1 MDVQIGRRQMLAG
14 LGAAGLSLARP
25 RTGISMSAPAGTVAI
40 GRCRTYDGAAVLSTL
55 ETAFDQLG
63 GLGRL
68 VKGKTVSIKLNLNG
82 GPNRRLGYL
91 PLEETHFPHPVLVGA
106 AMQLM
111 GKAGAQRVRVLE
123 CAWAPSTA
131 PLEDHL
137 MEAGWDWRLLVG
149 TVPKV
154 EFENTNFLGTG
165 KKYSRFKVPFGG
177 FLYPAYDLNHCY
189 EDCDVFISIT
199 KPKDHSTTGV
209 TMGMKNIFGT
219 TPLTLYGS
227 GLGVDKDNE
236 AMELPRNGRMD
247 ILHYGKR
254 QPSSLALPEIDPKS
268 SRDDGYRIP
277 RCIVDL
283 VAARPVH
290 LTIID
295 AVLSMAGG
303 QGASLRCVQTK
314 PGLIVVGNN
323 PVSTDAVM
331 TALMNYDPAAEKGQ
345 TPFVTCD
352 NTMALGESVGLGT
365 RDLNRIE
372 VVGGSIKD
380 NICDYLAL
388 RKAREARP
396 APGFERT
403 RRT

>member
-1 MDVQIGRRQMLAG
+1 MDVQITRRQVLSG
-14 LGAAGLSLARP
+14 LGAAGLSLAHP
-25 RTGISMSAPAGTVAI
+25 RTGFAMSAPAGTVAM
-40 GRCRTYDGAAVLSTL
+40 GKCRTYDRATVLSTL

-111 GKAGAQRVRVLE
+111 GRAGARRVRLLE
-123 CAWAPSTA
+123 SAWAPSTA

-137 MEAGWDWRLLVG
+137 MEAGWDWRLLMG
-149 TVPKV
+149 TVPRV

-199 KPKDHSTTGV
+199 KPKDHSTTGI
-209 TMGMKNIFGT
+209 TLGMKNVFGT

-227 GLGVDKDNE
+227 GVGVDKDNE
-236 AMELPRNGRMD
+236 VSELPRNGRMD

-254 QPSSLALPEIDPKS
+254 QPSPLALPEIDPKS

-283 VAARPVH
+283 CAARPVH

-303 QGASLRCVQTK
+303 QGAGMGNEQTK
-314 PGLIVVGNN
+314 PNLIVVGNN

-331 TALMNYDPAAEKGQ
+331 AALMNYDPAAERGQ
-345 TPFVTCD
+345 TPFETCD
-352 NTMALGESVGLGT
+352 STMALGESVGLGT
-365 RDLNRIE
+365 RDLSRIE
-372 VVGGSIKD
+372 VAGGAIKD

-388 RKAREARP
+388 RKARADRRR
-396 APGFERT
+396 AGGERK

>member
-1 MDVQIGRRQMLAG
+1 MSDPISRRQVLSG
-14 LGAAGLSLARP
+14 LGAAALGLSRP
-25 RTGISMSAPAGTVAI
+25 RAAFSMSAPAGTVAI
-40 GRCRTYDGAAVLSTL
+40 GKCRTYDRAAVLSTL
-55 ETAFDQLG
+55 QTAFDQLG

-91 PLEETHFPHPVLVGA
+91 PLEESHFPHPVLVGA

-111 GKAGAQRVRVLE
+111 GKAGAQRVRLLE
-123 CAWAPSTA
+123 SAWAPSTA

-137 MEAGWDWRLLVG
+137 MEAGWDWRLLMG

-199 KPKDHSTTGV
+199 KPKDHSTCGV
-209 TMGMKNIFGT
+209 TLGMKNIFGT

-227 GLGVDKDNE
+227 GVGIDKDNE
-236 AMELPRNGRMD
+236 IKELPNNGRME
-247 ILHYGKR
+247 ILHYGRR
-254 QPSSLALPEIDPKS
+254 QPSSLVLPEIDPNS

-295 AVLSMAGG
+295 AVLSIAGG
-303 QGASLRCVQTK
+303 QGAGLRSVQTK

-323 PVSTDAVM
+323 PVGTDAVM
-331 TALMNYDPAAEKGQ
+331 TALMNYDPAADKGQ

-372 VVGGSIKD
+372 VAGAPIKD

-388 RKAREARP
+388 RKARQARP
-396 APGFERT
+396 GPGVGPQ

>member
-1 MDVQIGRRQMLAG
+1 MDCQVSRRLVLSG
-14 LGAAGLSLARP
+14 LGAAGLSLAHP
-25 RTGISMSAPAGTVAI
+25 RAGFTMSAPAGTVAI
-40 GRCRTYDGAAVLSTL
+40 GKCPTYGRQEVLRTLRTG
-55 ETAFDQLG
+55 FDQVG

-82 GPNRRLGYL
+82 GPNRRLGHL
-91 PLEETHFPHPVLVGA
+91 PLEESHFPHPVLVA
-106 AMQLM
+106 AALQLM
-111 GKAGAQRVRVLE
+111 GEAGARRVRLLE

-137 MEAGWDWRLLVG
+137 MEAGWDWRLLLG

-165 KKYSRFKVPFGG
+165 KKYSVLKVPYGG
-177 FLYPAYDLNHCY
+177 MLFPAYAVNHCY
-189 EDCDVFISIT
+189 EDCDVFVSIT
-199 KPKDHSTTGV
+199 KPKDHSTCGV
-209 TMGMKNIFGT
+209 TLGMKNVFGI
-219 TPLTLYGS
+219 TPLALYGS
-227 GLGVDKDNE
+227 GAGVDKDNDTK
-236 AMELPRNGRMD
+236 ELPSNGRME

-254 QPSSLALPEIDPKS
+254 QPLAPAPPEIDPAS
-268 SRDDGYRIP
+268 TRDDRTRIP

-283 VAARPVH
+283 VTARPLH
-290 LTIID
+290 LTIFD
-295 AVLSMAGG
+295 AVMSMAGG
-303 QGASLRCVQTK
+303 QGASLNNQQTR

-331 TALMNYDPAAEKGQ
+331 TALMNYDPAAKRGEM
-345 TPFVTCD
+345 PFENCE

-372 VVGGSIKD
+372 VAGATIKD

-388 RKAREARP
+388 RKERDAR
-396 APGFERT
+396 
-403 RRT
+403 RRAGA